1 MASSRI
7 FIKGL
12 PPNITEADFRKHFSA
27 KGREITDVKLIP
39 QRRIGYVG
47 YKTPEDASKAVKY
60 FNRSYIRMSR
70 IAVEI
75 AKPISDPALFKGQ
88 SVSSHSKHASAGTIT
103 RGKELPIESD
113 ADASSRKRKRD
124 EPKASDPKLQEFL
137 QVMKTGR
144 EGALDDA
151 VDVTLGDGASAIPA
165 VAVPEEE
172 SDDEY
177 EQIPTRREKQRR
189 IDPPEQLHASVS
201 LPSQLKEANVD
212 SDIQPASALQ
222 TTESSETKQT
232 DLEQPAVAAAD
243 DDWLRSRTNRLLDLV
258 DPDDLE
264 RTRTQGPSLNETGH
278 AEGGNI
284 VKSSHA
290 NHPATDD
297 VAIKE
302 IAVETSGGEP
312 AQDSSLDAIRQTSR
326 LFVRNL
332 PYSATQDDLRE
343 SFEQFGTL
351 EEVHLPVS
359 NSGTSKGFALIL
371 FADPSGAVE
380 AFQAMD
386 GATFQGRIIH
396 IIPASAKRDTG
407 LDEFAISKLPLK
419 KQNMIRRKQEAST
432 STFNW
437 NALFMSQDAVNASVA
452 DRLGV
457 SKSELLDPTSS
468 DAAIKQAVAE
478 TSVIQET
485 KAYFAANGVD
495 LEAFKSKKRGDTA
508 ILVKNFPYGTTIDE
522 IRKLFEESGPVLRV
536 LMPPSGTI
544 AIVQFAQPSYAK
556 SAFGK
561 LAYRRIGD
569 SVLFLEKAPRDI
581 FTVGDQID
589 QAVSLKD
596 RPAPMVQNLS
606 VNDLLSRGDKPEE
619 DLETTSLFV
628 RNLNFSTLTPGLAE
642 TFQSLDGF
650 VSARVKTKMDPK
662 KPGQTLSMGF
672 GFVEFRTRSQ
682 AQAALKVMD
691 GHVLDDHVLAVK
703 ASHKGHDAAEERR
716 REDKARKGAG
726 QRTKIIIKNLP
737 FQTTKKDIRSLFGT
751 YGQLRSVRL
760 PKKADYTPRGFA
772 FADFVTPR
780 EAENALNALRD
791 THLLGRKLVLDFAE
805 AEAVDAEEEI
815 AKMQK
820 KRFVK
825 EFIAL
830 TGDPLILHMS
840 DSNLAHIPRA
850 IRPEDVLR
858 SLETHPSPSPPGD
871 ENTDQTAP
879 P

>member
-12 PPNITEADFRKHFSA
+12 PPNISEAEFRKHFSA

-60 FNRSYIRMSR
+60 FNKSYIRMSR
-70 IAVEI
+70 IAVET
-75 AKPISDPALFKGQ
+75 AKPISDPTLTKGQ
-88 SVSSHSKHASAGTIT
+88 NASHSKDASAGIISK
-103 RGKELPIESD
+103 GEQNPIEKDS
-113 ADASSRKRKRD
+113 ASRKRKRD
-124 EPKASDPKLQEFL
+124 EPQASDPKLREFL

-144 EGALDDA
+144 EGALDDVA
-151 VDVTLGDGASAIPA
+151 NAGLADGTAAIPA
-165 VAVPEEE
+165 AVVPEEE

-189 IDPPEQLHASVS
+189 IDPPEKRPASES
-201 LPSQLKEANVD
+201 LPPQMKEVPT
-212 SDIQPASALQ
+212 SLGIQEPAVEETA
-222 TTESSETKQT
+222 ESSETKQA
-232 DLEQPAVAAAD
+232 DAEQSGVAAED

-264 RTRTQGPSLNETGH
+264 RAPTQGPSLDETDHTEGGD
-278 AEGGNI
+278 GGNI
-284 VKSSHA
+284 VDSSQA
-290 NHPATDD
+290 NPPPPDD
-297 VAIKE
+297 VATEE
-302 IAVETSGGEP
+302 ISAEGSGGEP
-312 AQDSSLDAIRQTSR
+312 AKDDSQEAIRRTSR

-332 PYSATQDDLRE
+332 PYSATEEDLRE
-343 SFEQFGTL
+343 SFERFGTL
-351 EEVHLPVS
+351 EEVHLPAN

-371 FADPSGAVE
+371 FTDPSGAVE

-386 GATFQGRIIH
+386 GATFQGRILH

-419 KQNMIRRKQEAST
+419 KQNMIRKKQEAAA

-437 NALFMSQDAVNASVA
+437 NALYMSQDAVNTSVA

-457 SKSELLDPTSS
+457 SKSELLDPTSA
-468 DAAIKQAVAE
+468 DAAVKQAIAE

-522 IRKLFEESGPVLRV
+522 LRKLFEESGPVLRV

-544 AIVQFAQPSYAK
+544 AIVQFTQPNHTK

-569 SVLFLEKAPRDI
+569 SVLFLEKAPSDI
-581 FTVGDQID
+581 FRGGDQMD
-589 QAVSLKD
+589 QAMSLKD
-596 RPAPMVQNLS
+596 RPPPTVQNLS
-606 VNDLLSRGDKPEE
+606 VNDLLSRGDKTEE
-619 DLETTSLFV
+619 DVETTSLFV
-628 RNLNFSTLTPGLAE
+628 RNLNFSTSTTGLAE
-642 TFQSLDGF
+642 AFESLDGF

-672 GFVEFRTRSQ
+672 GFVEFRTKSQ

-716 REDKARKGAG
+716 REDKAKKAAG
-726 QRTKIIIKNLP
+726 QRTKIIVKNLP
-737 FQTTKKDIRSLFGT
+737 FQATKKDIRSLFGT

-820 KRFVK
+820 KVGRQVNK
-825 EFIAL
+825 VALQQL
-830 TGDPLILHMS
+830 TG
-840 DSNLAHIPRA
+840 RG
-850 IRPEDVLR
+850 R
-858 SLETHPSPSPPGD
+858 SKVNIGD
-871 ENTDQTAP
+871 DNDEMEG
-879 P
+879 

>member
-12 PPNITEADFRKHFSA
+12 PPNISEAEFRKHFSA

-47 YKTPEDASKAVKY
+47 YKTSEDATKAVKY
-60 FNRSYIRMSR
+60 FNKSYIRMSK
-70 IAVEI
+70 IAVET
-75 AKPISDPALFKGQ
+75 ARPISDPALLKGHKA
-88 SVSSHSKHASAGTIT
+88 SHSNHGSAGTIT
-103 RGKELPIESD
+103 KGTERPTVKDP
-113 ADASSRKRKRD
+113 DASSKKRKRD
-124 EPKASDPKLQEFL
+124 EPQASDPKLREFL
-137 QVMKTGR
+137 QVMKTGG
-144 EGALDDA
+144 EGALEDA
-151 VDVTLGDGASAIPA
+151 ANAHQGDGASAIPA
-165 VAVPEEE
+165 AAVPEED

-189 IDPPEQLHASVS
+189 IEAPEKAPTSES
-201 LPSQLKEANVD
+201 LPPRLKE
-212 SDIQPASALQ
+212 SPGPADVQMQ
-222 TTESSETKQT
+222 TPPAEETAESSETKQT
-232 DLEQPAVAAAD
+232 DLEQPAVVAED

-264 RTRTQGPSLNETGH
+264 RTPTQGPVVKETGH
-278 AEGGNI
+278 TEGGDVVN
-284 VKSSHA
+284 SSQA
-290 NHPATDD
+290 NPSVEDEAT
-297 VAIKE
+297 AE
-302 IAVETSGGEP
+302 EPAVEASGGEP
-312 AQDSSLDAIRQTSR
+312 PKDDSLEAIRRTSR

-332 PYSATQDDLRE
+332 PYSATEEDLRE
-343 SFEQFGTL
+343 SFERFGTL
-351 EEVHLPVS
+351 EEVHLPA
-359 NSGTSKGFALIL
+359 NKSGTSKGFALIL
-371 FADPSGAVE
+371 FTDPSGAVE

-386 GATFQGRIIH
+386 GATFQGRILH

-419 KQNMIRRKQEAST
+419 KQNMIRKKQEASA

-437 NALFMSQDAVNASVA
+437 NALYMSQDAVNASVA

-457 SKSELLDPTSS
+457 SKSEMLDPTSA
-468 DAAIKQAVAE
+468 DAAVKQAIAE

-508 ILVKNFPYGTTIDE
+508 ILVKNFPYGTTIDQL
-522 IRKLFEESGPVLRV
+522 RKLFEESGPVLRV

-544 AIVQFAQPSYAK
+544 AIVQFTQPNQAK

-569 SVLFLEKAPRDI
+569 SVLFLEKAPSDI
-581 FTVGDQID
+581 FRGGDQMD
-589 QAVSLKD
+589 QAVSLRD
-596 RPAPMVQNLS
+596 RPAPTVQNLS
-606 VNDLLSRGDKPEE
+606 VNDLLSRGDKPE
-619 DLETTSLFV
+619 DDVETTSLFV
-628 RNLNFSTLTPGLAE
+628 RNLNFTTSTTRLAE
-642 TFQSLDGF
+642 AFQSLDGF

-672 GFVEFRTRSQ
+672 GFVEFRTKGQ

-691 GHVLDDHVLAVK
+691 GHVLDDHALAVK

-716 REDKARKGAG
+716 REDKAKRAAG

-737 FQTTKKDIRSLFGT
+737 FQATKKDIRSLFGT

-820 KRFVK
+820 KVGGQVNK
-825 EFIAL
+825 VALQQL
-830 TGDPLILHMS
+830 TGRGRTRVNIGEE
-840 DSNLAHIPRA
+840 N
-850 IRPEDVLR
+850 
-858 SLETHPSPSPPGD
+858 D
-871 ENTDQTAP
+871 EMEG
-879 P
+879 